1 MNESDLNFRAKINI
15 FIEDMK
21 IFFYRILQV
30 DFFKQIMIPLNIGNK
45 ILQ

>member
-15 FIEDMK
+15 FIEDMN
-21 IFFYRILQV
+21 FFYRILQV